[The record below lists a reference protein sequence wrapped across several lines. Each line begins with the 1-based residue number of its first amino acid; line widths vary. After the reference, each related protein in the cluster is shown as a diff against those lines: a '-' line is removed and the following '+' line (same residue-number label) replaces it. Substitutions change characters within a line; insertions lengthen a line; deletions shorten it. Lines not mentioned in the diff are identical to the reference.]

1 MKRRLNIIR
10 KENTTKIATGVELS
24 IPYLGTIGTQ
34 SESSSL
40 YPPSGSAVVEQTE
53 HKSNFFFG
61 RNEYCFDVA
70 SRGKETPYTRAPTT
84 LYSIGALVRNDG
96 DIYEVVKKKGWNKD
110 LGRPSFAC
118 WLPYL
123 TRL

>member
-1 MKRRLNIIR
+1 MVRGARGWRILCEHEKKVEYYSKRKHNEDRNRRATLNSLFGNNR
-10 KENTTKIATGVELS
+10 NT
-24 IPYLGTIGTQ
+24 
-34 SESSSL
+34 SESSGL

-70 SRGKETPYTRAPTT
+70 REGKETPCTRLLST

-96 DIYEVVKKKGWNKD
+96 DIYESGEEKG
-110 LGRPSFAC
+110 LE
-118 WLPYL
+118 
-123 TRL
+123 